1 MHYLRLFLACA
12 FSIAFCP
19 LATASDVDY
28 DAVIDELK
36 AALIAEPAKSSE
48 VIAYLK
54 ENTQHLSRE
63 QRARVLTLES
73 NKEMFNGAYERA
85 FNLLIQAE
93 QLSHSPEIQNSI
105 YLYQA
110 TALIAMKNYQGAL
123 DAMAKNLDRIEQ
135 IDDVTIKM
143 TSYLRLAN
151 LYLDLEVY
159 DEVKRYASLA
169 YSLSRDSS
177 PKEQCYAQLFLAA
190 GELKLSQYNEAK
202 QLFAD
207 TRAFCHEH
215 NIPLIV
221 AMADKGKGTSLLK
234 LGELQQAERLFQS
247 ALTEYKTF
255 KFQLEIN
262 DVNALL
268 AETYLM
274 KKEVDSAKQY
284 AQQVIDVPDDPSVLS
299 AKKRAY
305 KVMADALSV
314 EGEYQQAYR
323 YLDKYLQLSEAAID
337 ETKAKAYAYQM
348 AKFENAEKAREIK
361 MLNQDRAL
369 YTAQQKVVELERY
382 NESMALM
389 IAIGCSICLI
399 IFGASMFVQKRK
411 YKRISQRDP
420 LTGVLNRGTG
430 QDFAENL
437 FVDVLAHRNVFS
449 VVMFDLDHFKSIN
462 DTYGHSAGDWA
473 LRRVVEAVSPSL
485 KGRDLFV
492 RMGGEEFAI
501 FLPYTDEQAALKVAK
516 HCRLAIESI
525 QTRPHYS
532 DLSITASFGVCT
544 SVEDDLS
551 LDPLMKRVDIAMY
564 QAKRNGRNCV
574 VMYRP
579 GMATMSDKAANP
591 TNGANATNAV
601 NA

>member
-1 MHYLRLFLACA
+1 MAWV
-12 FSIAFCP
+12 FSIVFCLP
-19 LATASDVDY
+19 VMASDVDY

-36 AALIAEPAKSSE
+36 ASLIAEPAKSSE

-73 NKEMFNGAYERA
+73 NKEMFSGAYERA
-85 FNLLIQAE
+85 FNLLKQAE
-93 QLSHSPEIQNSI
+93 QLSHSPETQNSI

-110 TALIAMKNYQGAL
+110 TALIAMKKYQGAL

-169 YSLSRDSS
+169 YGLSRETS
-177 PKEQCYAQLFLAA
+177 PKEQCYAQMFLAA
-190 GELKLSQYNEAK
+190 GELKLSHYHEAK

-207 TRAFCHEH
+207 TRTFCSEH

-221 AMADKGKGTSLLK
+221 AMADKGKGTSHLR
-234 LGELQQAERLFQS
+234 LGELQQAENLFLS
-247 ALTEYKTF
+247 AHSEYKAF

-262 DVNALL
+262 DVSSLL

-274 KKEVDSAKQY
+274 KQELERAKQY
-284 AQQVIDVPDDPSVLS
+284 AQQVIDIEDDPSVIG
-299 AKKRAY
+299 AKKRAF
-305 KVMADALSV
+305 KVMADALAL
-314 EGEYQQAYR
+314 EGAYQQAYR
-323 YLDKYLQLSEAAID
+323 YLDKYLQLREAVID

-382 NESMALM
+382 NESMVLM
-389 IAIGCSICLI
+389 IAIGCSICLV

-437 FVDVLAHRNVFS
+437 FVDVLAHRSVFS
-449 VVMFDLDHFKSIN
+449 VVMFDLDHFKEIN

-473 LRRVVEAVSPSL
+473 LRRVVDAVSPSL

-501 FLPYTDEQAALKVAK
+501 FLPYADEQAALKLAK
-516 HCRLAIESI
+516 QCRAAIEAI

-532 DLSITASFGVCT
+532 GLSITASFGVCT
-544 SVEDDLS
+544 SVEEDLS
-551 LDPLMKRVDIAMY
+551 LDPLMKRVDMAMY

-579 GMATMSDKAANP
+579 NMTAMPQQAN
-591 TNGANATNAV
+591 NAV

>member
-1 MHYLRLFLACA
+1 MYYLRLFLACV
-12 FSIAFCP
+12 FSIALCGS
-19 LATASDVDY
+19 AVASDVDY

-36 AALIAEPAKSSE
+36 ASLIAEPAKSSE

-73 NKEMFNGAYERA
+73 NKEMYNGAYERA
-85 FNLLIQAE
+85 FNLLTQAE
-93 QLSHSPEIQNSI
+93 QLSHSPETQNSI

-169 YSLSRDSS
+169 YALSRDRS
-177 PKEQCYAQLFLAA
+177 PKEQCYAQLFLAV
-190 GELKLSQYNEAK
+190 GELKLSHYHEAK
-202 QLFAD
+202 QLFTD
-207 TRAFCHEH
+207 TRTFCSEH

-221 AMADKGKGTSLLK
+221 AMADKGKGTSHLK
-234 LGELQQAERLFQS
+234 LGELEQAEKLFLS
-247 ALTEYKTF
+247 ALAKYKTF

-274 KKEVDSAKQY
+274 MKEVESAKQY
-284 AQQVIDVPDDPSVLS
+284 AQQVIDVEDEPSVLN

-305 KVMADALSV
+305 KMMADALAL
-314 EGEYQQAYR
+314 EGSYQEAYR
-323 YLDKYLQLSEAAID
+323 YLDEYMQLSEADID

-389 IAIGCSICLI
+389 IAIGCSVCLI

-437 FVDVLAHRNVFS
+437 FVDVLAHRSVFS
-449 VVMFDLDHFKSIN
+449 VVMFDLDHFKAIN

-473 LRRVVEAVSPSL
+473 LRRVVDAVTPSL
-485 KGRDLFV
+485 KSRDLFV
-492 RMGGEEFAI
+492 RMGGEEFAL
-501 FLPYTDEQAALKVAK
+501 FLPYTDEQAALKIAK
-516 HCRLAIESI
+516 QCRVAIEAI

-544 SVEDDLS
+544 SVEEDLS

-564 QAKRNGRNCV
+564 QAKGNGRNCV

-579 GMATMSDKAANP
+579 SMESTPDTP
-591 TNGANATNAV
+591 INAV